1 MEQDSQQTKAMV
13 EVALALA
20 MGFFSIMVLAMVS
33 MGSGVGA
40 RPTSVGL
47 PSGVSVT
54 ASSPSDQAPRDARGP
69 GTPVS
74 PTELIIFHGG
84 EFLSAD
90 LRPVDPA
97 AWRGGKTKL
106 VLAVAPGADF
116 KTVMDARRRIGGSG
130 VTVTGLDSRWL
141 ERLRERAAA
150 KSAFGPSSD

>member
-33 MGSGVGA
+33 MGAGVGA
-40 RPTSVGL
+40 QSATSGL
-47 PSGVSVT
+47 PSGVSVA
-54 ASSPSDQAPRDARGP
+54 ASSPSNQAPRDVGRP

-97 AWRGGKTKL
+97 AWRVGKTKL
-106 VLAVAPGADF
+106 VLAVAPDADF
-116 KTVMDARRRIGGSG
+116 KTVMDARGRIGGSG

-141 ERLRERAAA
+141 ERLRERGAAN
-150 KSAFGPSSD
+150 SASGPSSD